1 MSPEIPV
8 FERVKLFIKSTRFKT
23 AIWYSLVFL
32 ILEIVIGSVIYFYLR
47 NSLYTQLDL
56 SLTKQ
61 CELIYN
67 FVNEKSIDLYE
78 FKPDSIYASPDEL
91 VYDLAFEA
99 VALNPNNTFIQIR
112 FKDKIIFKTE
122 NLRGSH
128 TDLRDSSSQN
138 QLIKTFSDEKL
149 SPHKMRAAVF
159 NKNGYQIITAFPV
172 VLINDALNSL
182 TDLYVFIAPIFFL
195 ISVIGGTVISI
206 KSLSRIDSIIDRT
219 KYITTRN
226 LDEKISGDEFDDEY
240 GRLAKTMNEMI
251 IRIKKS
257 IDYMNQFSI
266 SAAHELKTPLTI
278 LRGEIELALRSKMT
292 PVDYKEVL
300 QSNLDETLRL
310 INIVDKLFFISKT
323 DHSLI
328 KLNKEKTELNRF
340 VSSVVEA
347 MKTVA
352 EDKEVKLIFIE
363 DERVYAEIDKGL
375 MNQVIYNLI
384 ENAIKFSDEGKE
396 VEIRI
401 GKNNSNKALI
411 SFTNEG
417 EYIPPELH
425 KKIFERFFRIDS
437 SRNRGTGGAGL
448 GLSVVKAIVEMHGG
462 DITVESNSNGLTKF
476 TIKI

>member
-384 ENAIKFSDEGKE
+384 ENAIKFSDEGKD